1 MAFLFR
7 CGQCRGNGVQIS
19 ANPSLLNLCEQDG
32 HPFVC
37 HNNYKLIPLFGGRDS
52 ESFSSAR
59 KAICRIVSSKAMKVW
74 VFLCLM
80 LVRLSV
86 LLRAVYAV
94 FFLMFVLP
102 FYIAIQARI
111 LLRNPNTKTL
121 TNAIALAFFFVL

>member
-1 MAFLFR
+1 MVALLFVIIT
-7 CGQCRGNGVQIS
+7 N
-19 ANPSLLNLCEQDG
+19 
-32 HPFVC
+32 
-37 HNNYKLIPLFGGRDS
+37 KLVPLFGGRDS
-52 ESFSSAR
+52 ETFSSAR

-111 LLRNPNTKTL
+111 L
-121 TNAIALAFFFVL
+121 

>member
-19 ANPSLLNLCEQDG
+19 ANQSLLNLCEQDG
-32 HPFVC
+32 HPFIC
-37 HNNYKLIPLFGGRDS
+37 HNNYKLVPFFGGRDS
-52 ESFSSAR
+52 ETFSSAR
-59 KAICRIVSSKAMKVW
+59 KSICRIVSSKAMKVW

-102 FYIAIQARI
+102 FYIALQARI
-111 LLRNPNTKTL
+111 L
-121 TNAIALAFFFVL
+121 